1 MSRGAQPKERSEP
14 ETEQPRPSGM
24 IVTDH
29 VDLDINGMTCSSCA
43 VRIEKQLNKLDGVRA
58 SVNFATER
66 ASVDVDESEAFDNAL
81 DRAVLDSDVL
91 IRTVESVG
99 YHARVHE
106 PPGTPAHDHH
116 HVGGHHD
123 PGAPADRS
131 ELESLRQRVV
141 VCTVLGVPVLL
152 MSMIPALEFRNWQWL
167 ALMLTFPIV
176 TWGAWPFH
184 RATLVNLRHGATTMD
199 TLVSLGVVAAFG
211 TSVWN
216 LFVGD
221 AANPDMASP
230 MSLAAPRS
238 SSGSHL
244 YFEVASV
251 VTVFL
256 LCGRYLEARA
266 RRRAGAAIEAL
277 AELGAHDAS
286 VLIDGVER
294 RIPIDQLA
302 VGQRFVVRP
311 GEKIAT
317 DGLVVAGT
325 SAVDASLLT
334 GESVPTDVAV
344 GDRVIG
350 ATVNVGG
357 RLEVEA
363 TRVGTDTALAQMT
376 RLVEEAQSGKA
387 PVQRLADR
395 VSAVFVPAV
404 IVGAILTF
412 VGWATIGGDASVG
425 FASAVAVL
433 IVACPCALGLA
444 TPTALMVGTGRGAQ
458 LGILIRGPEVLESTR
473 RIDTVVLDKTG
484 TVTTGHMTVT
494 TVHTDGVDEARAAAL
509 VGAVEAASE
518 HPIGRAVEQWA
529 SDAVGDLP
537 SVLGFSALAGH
548 GVSAVVDGTEVV
560 VGRVELVESTGHP
573 LGERLR
579 SAADELDRQG
589 ATIVAAGWNGAAR
602 VVIGVADEPKATSR
616 EGVDELVALGLT
628 PVLLTGD
635 RTGAARAV
643 AREVGIGEVVA
654 EVLPSGKVDEI
665 RRLQSDG
672 HVVAMVGDG
681 VNDAA
686 ALAQADLGLAMGAG
700 SDAAREAS
708 DLTLVDDDLR
718 SVSVAIRLSR
728 RTLAIIKGNL
738 FWAFAYNVAAIPLAA
753 LGLLNPV
760 IAGAAMA
767 FSSVF
772 VVTNSLR
779 LRRFAR

>member
-1 MSRGAQPKERSEP
+1 VS
-14 ETEQPRPSGM
+14 
-24 IVTDH
+24 VTDH
-29 VDLDINGMTCSSCA
+29 VDLDIDGMTCSSCA
-43 VRIEKQLNKLDGVRA
+43 VRVEKELNKLHGVHA

-66 ASVDVDESEAFDNAL
+66 ASVDVDGADDL
-81 DRAVLDSDVL
+81 DRDAL
-91 IRTVESVG
+91 IRAVESIG
-99 YHARVHE
+99 YHAHLRQ
-106 PPGTPAHDHH
+106 PPGEVEHATSTPR
-116 HVGGHHD
+116 
-123 PGAPADRS
+123 P
-131 ELESLRQRVV
+131 ELESLWQRFVA
-141 VCTVLGVPVLL
+141 CAVLAAPVLL
-152 MSMIPALEFRNWQWL
+152 MSMLPALQFRNWQWV
-167 ALMLTFPIV
+167 ALVLTSPIV

-184 RATLVNLRHGATTMD
+184 RAALVNLRHGATTMD
-199 TLVSLGVVAAFG
+199 TLVSLGILAAFG

-216 LFVGD
+216 LVVGD
-221 AANPDMASP
+221 AADPNMASP
-230 MSLAAPRS
+230 MSLASPRS
-238 SSGSHL
+238 ASGSHL
-244 YFEVASV
+244 YLEVASV

-277 AELGAHDAS
+277 AELGARDAS

-294 RIPIDQLA
+294 RVPIEQLA

-311 GEKIAT
+311 GERVAT
-317 DGLVVAGT
+317 DGVVVAGS

-344 GDRVIG
+344 GDRVTG
-350 ATVNVGG
+350 ATVNVSG

-363 TRVGTDTALAQMT
+363 TRVGADTALAAMT

-404 IVGAILTF
+404 IVAAILTF
-412 VGWATIGGDASVG
+412 IGWATVGGDASVG
-425 FASAVAVL
+425 FASAIAVL

-473 RIDTVVLDKTG
+473 RVDTVVLDKTG
-484 TVTTGHMTVT
+484 TVTTGRMTVT
-494 TVHTDGVDEARAAAL
+494 TVRTDGTEEHDAARL

-518 HPIGRAVEQWA
+518 HPIGRAVEEWA
-529 SDAVGDLP
+529 RGVAGELAPVET
-537 SVLGFSALAGH
+537 FTALAGH
-548 GVSAVVDGTEVV
+548 GVSGSVDGTGVV
-560 VGRVELVESTGHP
+560 VGRVELVESSGHR
-573 LGERLR
+573 LGDHLR
-579 SAADELDRQG
+579 HAVDDLDRQG
-589 ATIVAAGWNGAAR
+589 ATIVAAGWDGAVR
-602 VVIGVADEPKATSR
+602 VVIGVSDEAKATSR
-616 EGVDELVALGLT
+616 SGIDELTALGLT

-635 RTGAARAV
+635 RVEAARAV
-643 AREVGIGEVVA
+643 AREVGIDDVVA
-654 EVLPSGKVDEI
+654 EVLPAGKVDVI
-665 RRLQSDG
+665 RRLQADG

-700 SDAAREAS
+700 TDAAREAS
-708 DLTLVDDDLR
+708 DLTLVDGDLR

>member
-1 MSRGAQPKERSEP
+1 MN
-14 ETEQPRPSGM
+14 
-24 IVTDH
+24 ITDR
-29 VDLDINGMTCSSCA
+29 VDLDIDGMTCSSCA
-43 VRIEKQLNKLDGVRA
+43 ARVEKQLNKIDGVRA

-66 ASVDVDESEAFDNAL
+66 ASVEVDGGDDLDPDAL
-81 DRAVLDSDVL
+81 IRAV
-91 IRTVESVG
+91 ESIG
-99 YHARVHE
+99 YHATVHQ
-106 PPGTPAHDHH
+106 PIHPRAPDAGD
-116 HVGGHHD
+116 VGGHRDHM
-123 PGAPADRS
+123 GSPARA
-131 ELESLRQRVV
+131 ELESLRQRLV
-141 VCTVLGVPVLL
+141 VCAVLATPVLL
-152 MSMIPALEFRNWQWL
+152 LSMIPALQFRNWQWL

-184 RATLVNLRHGATTMD
+184 RATLVNLRHRATTMD
-199 TLVSLGVVAAFG
+199 TLVSIGIVAAFG

-221 AANPDMASP
+221 AAEPGMASP

-244 YFEVASV
+244 YLEVASV

-277 AELGAHDAS
+277 AELGARDAS
-286 VLIDGVER
+286 VLVDGVER
-294 RIPIDQLA
+294 KVPIEQLA

-317 DGLVVAGT
+317 DGLVVAGS

-334 GESVPTDVAV
+334 GESVPTDVSV
-344 GDRVIG
+344 GDRVTG

-363 TRVGTDTALAQMT
+363 TRVGADTALAGMT
-376 RLVEEAQSGKA
+376 CLVEEAQSGKA

-395 VSAVFVPAV
+395 ISAVFVPAV
-404 IVGAILTF
+404 LVAALLTF
-412 VGWATIGGDASVG
+412 LGWATVGGDASVG

-473 RIDTVVLDKTG
+473 RVDTVVLDKTG
-484 TVTTGHMTVT
+484 TVTTGRMSVAE
-494 TVHTDGVDEARAAAL
+494 VRTDGVDDVSAARL

-518 HPIGRAVEQWA
+518 HPIARAVEEWA
-529 SDAVGDLP
+529 RGVAGDLP
-537 SVLGFSALAGH
+537 SVELFSSSAGH
-548 GVSAVVDGTEVV
+548 GVSGSVEGTVVV
-560 VGRVELVESTGHP
+560 VGRLELVESSGHH
-573 LGERLR
+573 LDDRLR
-579 SAADELDRQG
+579 RAIDELDRQG
-589 ATIVAAGWNGAAR
+589 ATIIVAGWDGAVR

-635 RTGAARAV
+635 RTEAARAV

-654 EVLPSGKVDEI
+654 EVLPAGKVDEI
-665 RRLQSDG
+665 RRLQAAG

-708 DLTLVDDDLR
+708 DLTLVNDDLR

-760 IAGAAMA
+760 IAGGAMA

>member
-1 MSRGAQPKERSEP
+1 MS
-14 ETEQPRPSGM
+14 
-24 IVTDH
+24 VTDRIE
-29 VDLDINGMTCSSCA
+29 LDIDGMTCASCA
-43 VRIEKQLNKLDGVRA
+43 ARVEKQLNTLDGVSA
-58 SVNFATER
+58 LVNFATER
-66 ASVDVDESEAFDNAL
+66 ASVEVDGVDAVDRDAL
-81 DRAVLDSDVL
+81 IRAV
-91 IRTVESVG
+91 ESIG
-99 YHARVHE
+99 YHAQVHV
-106 PPGTPAHDHH
+106 PPGSTTHDH
-116 HVGGHHD
+116 
-123 PGAPADRS
+123 ASKLDRF
-131 ELESLRQRVV
+131 ELESLRRRLV
-141 VCTVLGVPVLL
+141 VCAVLAVPVLA
-152 MSMIPALEFRNWQWL
+152 MSMIPALQFRNWPWV
-167 ALMLTFPIV
+167 ALVLTVPVV

-199 TLVSLGVVAAFG
+199 TLVSIGIVAAFG

-221 AANPDMASP
+221 AADPNMANP

-244 YFEVASV
+244 YLEVASV

-277 AELGAHDAS
+277 AELGAHEAT
-286 VLIDGVER
+286 VVVDGVER
-294 RIPIDQLA
+294 LVPIEQLE

-311 GEKIAT
+311 GEKVAT
-317 DGLVVAGT
+317 DGLVVGGS

-334 GESVPTDVAV
+334 GESVPVDVSV
-344 GDRVIG
+344 GDRVTG
-350 ATVNVGG
+350 ATLNVDG

-363 TRVGTDTALAQMT
+363 TRVGADTALARMT

-395 VSAVFVPAV
+395 ISAVFVPAV
-404 IVGAILTF
+404 IVAALLTF
-412 VGWATIGGDASVG
+412 LGWAMIGGDASVG

-473 RIDTVVLDKTG
+473 RVDTVVLDKTG
-484 TVTTGHMTVT
+484 TVTTGLMSVT
-494 TVHTDGVDEARAAAL
+494 SVHTDGVDEALAATL
-509 VGAVEAASE
+509 VGAVEAPSE
-518 HPIGRAVEQWA
+518 HPIARAVEEWA
-529 SDAVGDLP
+529 RD
-537 SVLGFSALAGH
+537 VLGELGAPPTVEAFSARAGH
-548 GVSAVVDGTEVV
+548 GVSGIVDGTEVV
-560 VGRVELVESTGHP
+560 VGRPELLESAGHHI
-573 LGERLR
+573 GERLR
-579 SAADELDRQG
+579 RSVDELDRQG
-589 ATIVAAGWNGAAR
+589 ATIVAAGWGGEVR
-602 VVIGVADEPKATSR
+602 VVLGVADQPKATSR

-635 RTGAARAV
+635 RAEAARAV
-643 AREVGIGEVVA
+643 GRQVGIGEVVA
-654 EVLPSGKVDEI
+654 EVLPAGKVDEI
-665 RRLQSDG
+665 RRLQSEG
-672 HVVAMVGDG
+672 RVVAMVGDG

-686 ALAQADLGLAMGAG
+686 ALAQADLGLAMGGG

-708 DLTLVDDDLR
+708 DIALVDDDLR

-760 IAGAAMA
+760 IAGGAMA